1 MNHSRLAPPRQ
12 PTGPTKERA
21 HHAREGRQRAA
32 SGPLGYHFDP
42 APQFLEGLLRD
53 GRINPVDY
61 AVLTQ
66 LLRFRNRVKD
76 SCWCSKATVAAKI
89 GRCPRTVQRSLDR
102 LGRAGVIEQRRVAT
116 PDPDDPG
123 NRTGWRIVFLWLA
136 PEGYRPGPGPERPG
150 KGSKRGPGETRL
162 SPPRGGRSG
171 APVPT
176 SVSPPVET
184 PVSPKSDGL
193 NSDGETPPSSSSLRA
208 GGAAPPN
215 PGPTPDDD
223 DGPTSSHDGDGTEGM
238 TLAVEA
244 VRERLGATL
253 AGQIRAHARD
263 VVGLVGGDAGAL
275 TAAAGKTAD
284 VIRRGG
290 PDRIGDV
297 FRYLLAA
304 ALDGRGMGPD
314 AGRRKLGGF
323 LAGRRLPRVSSEDC
337 LREAI
342 AGAGAPADDPPRP
355 GPPPRGGPAPMVNYN
370 PPAPVIPAEGTEEEI
385 RAGLAGLRALLNR
398 DRASCGEVATHA
410 R

>member
-1 MNHSRLAPPRQ
+1 M
-12 PTGPTKERA
+12 KERA
-21 HHAREGRQRAA
+21 HHAREGRQRADG
-32 SGPLGYHFDP
+32 GPLGYLFDP
-42 APQFLEGLLRD
+42 VPQFIDGLLRD
-53 GRINPVDY
+53 RTIKPIDQVVIGK
-61 AVLTQ
+61 

-76 SCWCSKATVAAKI
+76 SCWCSKATVAAMC
-89 GRCPRTVQRSLDR
+89 GCSPRTVQRSLDR
-102 LGRAGVIEQRRVAT
+102 LGRAGVIEQKRVAT

-123 NRTGWRIVFLWLA
+123 NRTGWRIVFLWLT

-162 SPPRGGRSG
+162 SPPQGGQSG
-171 APVPT
+171 APGPP

-193 NSDGETPPSSSSLRA
+193 NPDGETPPSSSSLRA
-208 GGAAPPN
+208 GGAAPPD

-253 AGQIRAHARD
+253 AGQLRAHARD
-263 VVGLVGGDAGAL
+263 VAGLVDGDAGAL
-275 TAAAGKTAD
+275 TEAAGKTAD

-290 PDRIGDV
+290 RDRIGDV

-304 ALDGRGMGPD
+304 ALDGRGVGPD

-342 AGAGAPADDPPRP
+342 AVAGAPADELPYGPPRPATRP
-355 GPPPRGGPAPMVNYN
+355 GPPSRGGPAPMVNYN
-370 PPAPVIPAEGTEEEI
+370 PPAPVTSAEGTEEEI
-385 RAGLAGLRALLNR
+385 QAGLAGLRALLNR
-398 DRASCGEVATHA
+398 DRASCGEVTTHA